1 MTVIDVKHLTK
12 KFRYH
17 LAVDDISFEVHAGEI
32 FGFLGPNGAG
42 KTTTIRMLLGLVE
55 PTNGYISVL
64 GFDARNQADAVRAQT
79 GVLLENLG
87 LYETLSAEDNLE
99 FYGRVWGIQAA
110 ERAIRIKEL
119 LSHIGMWERRNDPV
133 GSWSRGM
140 KQKLA
145 LTRALLHRPALVLLD
160 EPTAG
165 LDVEAAH
172 AIREDL
178 ANLAANQGVTVF
190 LTTHNMNEAENLCDR
205 IAVIRRGRLVA
216 VGNPKELLTR
226 VGPPRVTIAGSGF
239 VHGTLDLLG
248 AQPDVTAAA
257 LINGCLEI
265 DLQECTQTARLVSL
279 LVNSGVQI
287 AEVRRGRASLEEVYL
302 TLMEKKGC

>member
-12 KFRYH
+12 KFGDH
-17 LAVDDISFEVHAGEI
+17 LAVDDISFEVNAGEI

-55 PTNGYISVL
+55 PMNGYINVL
-64 GFDARNQADAVRAQT
+64 GFDSRTQADAVRAQT

-87 LYETLSAEDNLE
+87 LYDTLSAEDNLE
-99 FYGRVWGIQAA
+99 FYGRVWRIRAA

-165 LDVEAAH
+165 LDVEAAY
-172 AIREDL
+172 AMREDL

-190 LTTHNMNEAENLCDR
+190 LTTHNMNEAETLCDR
-205 IAVIRRGRLVA
+205 IAVIRRGRLIA
-216 VGNPKELLTR
+216 VGNPNELLTR
-226 VGPPRVTIAGSGF
+226 VGHPRVTIDGSGF
-239 VHGTLDLLG
+239 DHGTLDLLK
-248 AQPDVTAAA
+248 ARPDVATAGM
-257 LINGCLEI
+257 INGCLEI
-265 DLQECTQTARLVSL
+265 DLQECTQTAPLVSL
-279 LVNSGVQI
+279 LVNSGVQVS
-287 AEVRRGRASLEEVYL
+287 EVRRRRASLEEVYL
-302 TLMEKKGC
+302 KLMEEKEC